1 MVVAPKKDGS
11 ILLCADFRMTL
22 NQAIKYPLP
31 LVEDIF
37 ASLGG
42 STMLSKVDL
51 RHVYLQMKLEE
62 QARNSAPL
70 IHIRGYIET
79 TDSHSECL
87 STGNMAAHHGTDTT
101 WDFKNAML
109 DR

>member
-1 MVVAPKKDGS
+1 MVVALKKVGS
-11 ILLCADFRMTL
+11 ILLCEDFRMTL

-37 ASLGG
+37 ALLGG

-51 RHVYLQMKLEE
+51 RHAYLQMKLEE

-79 TDSHSECL
+79 TDSHSECPQHRQYG
-87 STGNMAAHHGTDTT
+87 SAPWN
-101 WDFKNAML
+101 
-109 DR
+109 